1 MNLDPDKLKRK
12 EREKITFTVK
22 NLILIHISNSENCS
36 YIHVEMC
43 VLAYVCAQL
52 SRYGIHTV
60 SLLDQINY
68 QMPKLDHKVTP
79 LI

>member
-1 MNLDPDKLKRK
+1 
-12 EREKITFTVK
+12 
-22 NLILIHISNSENCS
+22 
-36 YIHVEMC
+36 MC
-43 VLAYVCAQL
+43 VFAYVCAQL
-52 SRYGIHTV
+52 PRYGIHTV

>member
-1 MNLDPDKLKRK
+1 MVRIVHTSMLKCVCLHMFVPNLSL
-12 EREKITFTVK
+12 
-22 NLILIHISNSENCS
+22 H
-36 YIHVEMC
+36 
-43 VLAYVCAQL
+43 
-52 SRYGIHTV
+52 GIHTV